1 MEERAMSSART
12 PSLSVVVPVYN
23 SPDSFPQL
31 VSRQAESLPG
41 VAERYELVAVNDGSR
56 DGSWEAIVAAAQ
68 RHSWIRG
75 IDLMRNY
82 GQHNAVLCGVRAA
95 AHDVIVT
102 MDDDLQNPPEEI
114 AKLLAEL
121 GEGHDVVY
129 GVPEKQQHGLLRNLA
144 SSLTKAVMRV
154 GLGARVASDI
164 SAFRAFRTRLR
175 VAFERYRSPL
185 ANIDVLL
192 TWGTT
197 RFGAVRVRHD
207 PRTIGVSQY
216 GFGKLLRHAF
226 NMLTGFSTLP
236 LRVASALGFVF
247 TLFGAGVLIYVL
259 GRYLLLGYSVPGFP
273 FLASVI
279 AIFSG
284 VQLFSLGIIGE
295 YLARVHFRTLDR
307 PLYAVR
313 GTTERPPGGDAD
325 ASGS

>member
-1 MEERAMSSART
+1 VKEPVVESAHRR
-12 PSLSVVVPVYN
+12 SLSVVVPVYN
-23 SPDSFPQL
+23 SEGAFPQL
-31 VSRQAESLPG
+31 VSRLAEALPG
-41 VAERYELVAVNDGSR
+41 IALHYQLIAVNDGSR
-56 DGSWEAIVAAAQ
+56 DGSWKAIRAQ
-68 RHSWIRG
+68 AERHPWIRG

-95 AHDVIVT
+95 ANELIVT

-114 AKLLAEL
+114 HKLLEALE
-121 GEGHDVVY
+121 EGQDVVY
-129 GVPEKQQHGLLRNLA
+129 GVPEKQRHGLMRNLA
-144 SSLTKAVMRV
+144 SILTKAAMK
-154 GLGARVASDI
+154 VALRAHTAPDI

-175 VAFERYRSPL
+175 VAFDRYRSPF
-185 ANIDVLL
+185 ANVDVLL

-197 RFGAVRVRHD
+197 RFGTVRVRHD
-207 PRTIGVSQY
+207 ARPIGVSQY

-226 NMLTGFSTLP
+226 NMITGFSTLP

-247 TLFGAGVLIYVL
+247 TLFGAGVLVYVL

-295 YLARVHFRTLDR
+295 YLARVHLRTQDR

-313 GTTERPPGGDAD
+313 ETTDD
-325 ASGS
+325 SGAGEP